1 MALLQRTRDDKAETL
16 PDAVRERA
24 EEAGEQLR
32 RVATSATAE
41 IGDHA
46 RRAADEA
53 REGLEEHVVPLWRQ
67 VVAAVLRLAR
77 SVLGLAAVVP
87 SVASTVLETVASVLH
102 RLGDRSAALADAPTR
117 EDRRRSSR
125 RRSML
130 WFGVGAVTGT
140 AAGVAIGR
148 ATAPSVPDNVTHLDT
163 SRAG

>member
-1 MALLQRTRDDKAETL
+1 MALLQRTRDDRAENL
-16 PDAVRERA
+16 PEMVRERA

-32 RVATSATAE
+32 RRATAATSE
-41 IGDHA
+41 IGEQA

-53 REGLEEHVVPLWRQ
+53 REGIEEHVVPTWRQ

-77 SVLGLAAVVP
+77 SVLALAAVIP
-87 SVASTVLETVASVLH
+87 SMASSVLETVATVLH
-102 RLGDRSAALADAPTR
+102 RLGDRSAALADVPTVA
-117 EDRRRSSR
+117 DQRRAAR
-125 RRSML
+125 RRSMM
-130 WFGVGAVTGT
+130 WFGVGVATGT